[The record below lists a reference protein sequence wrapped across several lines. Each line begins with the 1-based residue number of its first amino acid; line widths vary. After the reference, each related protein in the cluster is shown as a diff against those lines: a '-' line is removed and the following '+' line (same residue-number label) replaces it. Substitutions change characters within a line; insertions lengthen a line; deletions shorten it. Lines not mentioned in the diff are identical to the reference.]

1 MPYRRIWIVA
11 PIFAVLLAPA
21 ARAQQT
27 EPAAP
32 PMSHEMHHAV
42 PHATPA
48 GSHRMPPTAAASADV
63 ASPEAIVAAFYESIA
78 TPAGSHRMPPTAA
91 APADV
96 ASPEAIVAA
105 FYESISGPAGK
116 PRDRGRYVSLFFPG
130 ARLLP
135 AEGKGHS
142 GTMPMQFS
150 PGNYLADTQGNMLED
165 GFIEK
170 QIARRSESFG
180 KLVHVWST
188 YEVRHAEADA
198 KPFVRGVNSFQL
210 FNDGKRWWIFSLVWQ
225 PETAKLT
232 LPDELLH

>member
-1 MPYRRIWIVA
+1 MPHRRIWIVA
-11 PIFAVLLAPA
+11 PIFAALLAPA

-32 PMSHEMHHAV
+32 PMSHEMRHA
-42 PHATPA
+42 P
-48 GSHRMPPTAAASADV
+48 RAA
-63 ASPEAIVAAFYESIA
+63 
-78 TPAGSHRMPPTAA
+78 PAGSHRMPPTAA

-96 ASPEAIVAA
+96 STPEAIVAA

-150 PGNYLADTQGNMLED
+150 PANYLAGTQGNMLED

-170 QIARRSESFG
+170 QIARRTESFG
-180 KLVHVWST
+180 KIVHVWST

-225 PETAKLT
+225 PETAKLA
-232 LPDELLH
+232 LPDDLLH